1 MFFNPLLPF
10 PFLPRIIQKLSDTL
24 CLPNIV
30 NLNARRKSGF
40 DENDAID
47 WNEKNAS
54 SVLQVS
60 AFESDDVFLK
70 GFPHSCGLTIFSAF
84 CFPHRDL
91 SCPRATCI

>member
-1 MFFNPLLPF
+1 MNTWFFNPLLQF
-10 PFLPRIIQKLSDTL
+10 PFVSRIIQKLSDTL

-60 AFESDDVFLK
+60 AFENDHMHVYRVSPTVVV
-70 GFPHSCGLTIFSAF
+70 
-84 CFPHRDL
+84 
-91 SCPRATCI
+91 